1 MCVCVRARVR
11 ACVRA
16 RDVFNSTVGMSSE
29 PLEVVQPGMAEGSYV
44 SAVPEPAAEASGSAA
59 ASTGKGAASTSSSTR
74 TSFRSVAPA
83 EGPGHVALS
92 VSPSSSSKTKAAT
105 EVQADVGDD
114 PEYDPDVLGDFE
126 YPPMPPQECCGCRP
140 PLAPC
145 CYSRRMGRAYVCCER
160 KGPNPKIHLM
170 CGSGWTTQIVTI
182 ILVFGISFGAY
193 GFALR
198 LLHWGFLI
206 AAIVVSILA
215 CLAISAVGCCDP
227 GVFPRYLKKK
237 EKNWRYVLPF
247 FCLLEWNRQW
257 FFCSCIVLCK
267 HTCGT
272 FSTRYCHQS
281 GSFRPP
287 GIQWCDETGVLIHD
301 IDHFCPWSGTTIA
314 KKNMVWFKLFLAMIC
329 FTLIFTVAVVIIAA
343 ITQGSTADWPED

>member
-1 MCVCVRARVR
+1 
-11 ACVRA
+11 
-16 RDVFNSTVGMSSE
+16 MSSE
-29 PLEVVQPGMAEGSYV
+29 PLEVVQPGMEEGTFV
-44 SAVPEPAAEASGSAA
+44 SAVPEPAAEASGSTSTSAGTGGTT
-59 ASTGKGAASTSSSTR
+59 ASTRLSS
-74 TSFRSVAPA
+74 RSVAPA

-92 VSPSSSSKTKAAT
+92 VSPSSASSSKSKAAT
-105 EVQADVGDD
+105 EVQAEVVDD

-237 EKNWRYVLPF
+237 EKNWRYACVRVLLVLLCLLREWRNEMGMQQVGFVFFVF
-247 FCLLEWNRQW
+247 FCFLCLFAVLHNVRARACVWC
-257 FFCSCIVLCK
+257 FFFFLPDTAINQVHFVLQESSGVMKQACSSMTSTTSVPGVAQPSRRR
-267 HTCGT
+267 TWCG
-272 FSTRYCHQS
+272 SNCSSQ
-281 GSFRPP
+281 
-287 GIQWCDETGVLIHD
+287 
-301 IDHFCPWSGTTIA
+301 
-314 KKNMVWFKLFLAMIC
+314 
-329 FTLIFTVAVVIIAA
+329 
-343 ITQGSTADWPED
+343 